1 MQTRRLGRSDISV
14 APWCFGGNVLGWT
27 ADEKTSFELLDA
39 FVSAGFDFIDTADVY
54 SNWVPGHAGGESETV
69 IGNWLAARGNRDK
82 VVIATKVGMGQ
93 PGRKGRLDRAYIA
106 ESIEGSLKCLR
117 TDYVDLY
124 QSHADDDATPIE
136 ETLEAYGVLVKA
148 GKVRIIGASNFSAER
163 LGASLAASAANGLP
177 RYETLQPHYNLVD
190 RDGFEGA
197 LQRLCVEEEVG
208 VIPYFGLASGFLT
221 GKYRSEADFGKSHAV
236 AAWASTSTRV
246 AIRSWRPST
255 PYRPV
260 TPSRR
265 PRWPWPGSWPSR
277 RSRRRSP
284 ARHRSTSSAASR
296 APPPSSFARKTSRS
310 WTGPGRDRGRRF
322 GTGTP
327 ATRR

>member
-221 GKYRSEADFGKSHAV
+221 GKYRSEADFGKSPRGGGMGKYLNPRGHKILAALDAVSARHAV
-236 AAWASTSTRV
+236 APAQVALAWLMAQPSIAAPIASATSLDQFRGL
-246 AIRSWRPST
+246 A
-255 PYRPV
+255 
-260 TPSRR
+260 
-265 PRWPWPGSWPSR
+265 G
-277 RSRRRSP
+277 
-284 ARHRSTSSAASR
+284 AAALELR
-296 APPPSSFARKTSRS
+296 AEDLAEL
-310 WTGPGRDRGRRF
+310 DRAG
-322 GTGTP
+322 
-327 ATRR
+327 A